1 MKILLNGTLGS
12 IYLLRAESL
21 FFVEFILKI
30 EDFLSL
36 SESRSKFQGTK
47 PIKYSLHVQ
56 QNVIILVHF
65 QHIEFILTSSEPTK
79 YLPLSHIFM

>member
-30 EDFLSL
+30 EDFFLIRSL
-36 SESRSKFQGTK
+36 EVNSRTQ
-47 PIKYSLHVQ
+47 SL
-56 QNVIILVHF
+56 
-65 QHIEFILTSSEPTK
+65 
-79 YLPLSHIFM
+79 